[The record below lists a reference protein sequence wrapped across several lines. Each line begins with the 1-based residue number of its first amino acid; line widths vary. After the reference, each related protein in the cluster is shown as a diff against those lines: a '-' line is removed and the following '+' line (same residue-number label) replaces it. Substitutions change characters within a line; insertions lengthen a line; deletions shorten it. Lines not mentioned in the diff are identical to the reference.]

1 MGSSRLEEL
10 LQELVDQNTTI
21 INKLDDIVAGITEIK
36 DELNWIGEHS
46 FAKRV
51 VDNLDAIEV
60 AILGMG
66 S

>member
-1 MGSSRLEEL
+1 MESPTLENL
-10 LQELVDQNTTI
+10 LQELIAQNATI
-21 INKLDDIVAGITEIK
+21 IEKLDDIVTVATEIK

-51 VDNLDAIEV
+51 VDQLDGIESAISG
-60 AILGMG
+60 LG